1 MANYRLS
8 AQAAA
13 ALEDIYV
20 YTALTFGDDQ
30 AEAYHE
36 GFHRIFGL
44 LADFPKLGKPADVL
58 MTGWRQFR
66 HMKHLIFYTPD
77 SDPMT
82 IQAIIHGS
90 MDARKHLM
98 DN

>member
-1 MANYRLS
+1 MAKYQLS
-8 AQAAA
+8 SQAAA

-20 YTALTFGDDQ
+20 YTALTFGADQ

-36 GFHRIFGL
+36 SFHRIFSL
-44 LADFPKLGKPADVL
+44 LADFPKLGKSADEL
-58 MTGWRQFR
+58 IPGWRQFR

-82 IQAIIHGS
+82 IQAVIHGS
-90 MDARKHLM
+90 MDVRKHLM
-98 DN
+98 DE